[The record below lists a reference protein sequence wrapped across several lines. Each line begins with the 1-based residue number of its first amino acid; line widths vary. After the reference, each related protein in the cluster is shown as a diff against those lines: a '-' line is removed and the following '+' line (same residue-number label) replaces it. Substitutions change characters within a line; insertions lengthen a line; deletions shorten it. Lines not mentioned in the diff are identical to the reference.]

1 MRINGKH
8 ISTNKFLNY
17 KPIFYKPTI
26 LQHLK
31 KNFGL
36 YVLFFILGSILTTI
50 AFLVFELI

>member
-8 ISTNKFLNY
+8 ISTDKFLNY

-26 LQHLK
+26 LQRLK

-36 YVLFFILGSILTTI
+36 FVLFLIVGSILTTI
-50 AFLVFELI
+50 GFLAFELI

>member
-8 ISTNKFLNY
+8 ISTDNFLNY

-36 YVLFFILGSILTTI
+36 FILFLIVGSILTTI
-50 AFLVFELI
+50 AFLAFELI

>member
-36 YVLFFILGSILTTI
+36 FVLFFIVGSILTTI
-50 AFLVFELI
+50 AFLAFELI

>member
-8 ISTNKFLNY
+8 ISTDKFLNY

-26 LQHLK
+26 LQQFK

-36 YVLFFILGSILTTI
+36 FVLFFIIGSILTTI